1 MERYMSR
8 SLALV
13 ALMLLVTSLVKAGE
27 VKGRLEMPDSC
38 SPTVSPA
45 VVSLDRVGGFETP
58 PAKSG
63 PANLELTIN
72 QHGLQFEPRVLLA
85 RVGQTIRFTNQDA
98 EFHNVHSLNLRDY
111 DFNRSMAP
119 NVPAEFVPG
128 KPGLMKLVCDIHSHM
143 RGYVVVTD
151 SPWAKICKGGGVF
164 RFAEVPPGHY
174 ILYAWHEMGE
184 PLRREVEVKD
194 GETLDL
200 GTISLKGYPVDA
212 STSASAPV
220 RAWPEVIDRIGV
232 LLSEARE
239 AVKKPGGMGKARKL
253 VEDAYWG
260 EFETSE
266 METAVRRH
274 LGFERAGAIEGQFLG
289 LRSAIKSV
297 VEGKTNPGELV
308 SKSSKLIADLARAS
322 TDLHALKV
330 LDRRDVNKSTSQAD
344 VVVVPGA
351 SEQARQLQALASS
364 FAAIQAEADR
374 GMAAE
379 SASAM
384 TDAYFSDFEPLERL
398 LNVRRIQEVAPLES
412 KFNAIRG
419 KIGTGLK
426 GKELTVELSRLQS
439 DVVEALARSSEV
451 SFSLAFLNSLVTIL
465 REGVEVILLLTMLVA
480 MVVKAGQPRAMR
492 AIRWGI
498 GVAVAAS
505 LLTAVGLNLLVAS
518 AQGRTREVIE
528 GAVMLAAAGVL
539 FYVSYWL
546 ISQTQAKRWADFLKE
561 RISAGARV
569 GGLWTLGL
577 TAFLAVY
584 REGAETALLYQA
596 QISGQG
602 GSSQG
607 LLGLGL
613 GLGLGLVILSV
624 IAVLIRKTSVK
635 LPLRPFFQVTGYLL
649 FAMAVVFAGNG
660 VFELQSA
667 AYLKTTPLRWL
678 GTGLP
683 ALGIHPNVQA
693 VSIQGLLVLGAV
705 LAFFLPGSTTKPQS
719 SKIIA
724 PPPAVGVGV

>member
-1 MERYMSR
+1 
-8 SLALV
+8 
-13 ALMLLVTSLVKAGE
+13 
-27 VKGRLEMPDSC
+27 
-38 SPTVSPA
+38 
-45 VVSLDRVGGFETP
+45 
-58 PAKSG
+58 
-63 PANLELTIN
+63 
-72 QHGLQFEPRVLLA
+72 
-85 RVGQTIRFTNQDA
+85 
-98 EFHNVHSLNLRDY
+98 
-111 DFNRSMAP
+111 
-119 NVPAEFVPG
+119 
-128 KPGLMKLVCDIHSHM
+128 
-143 RGYVVVTD
+143 
-151 SPWAKICKGGGVF
+151 
-164 RFAEVPPGHY
+164 
-174 ILYAWHEMGE
+174 
-184 PLRREVEVKD
+184 
-194 GETLDL
+194 
-200 GTISLKGYPVDA
+200 
-212 STSASAPV
+212 
-220 RAWPEVIDRIGV
+220 
-232 LLSEARE
+232 
-239 AVKKPGGMGKARKL
+239 
-253 VEDAYWG
+253 
-260 EFETSE
+260 
-266 METAVRRH
+266 
-274 LGFERAGAIEGQFLG
+274 
-289 LRSAIKSV
+289 
-297 VEGKTNPGELV
+297 
-308 SKSSKLIADLARAS
+308 
-322 TDLHALKV
+322 
-330 LDRRDVNKSTSQAD
+330 
-344 VVVVPGA
+344 
-351 SEQARQLQALASS
+351 
-364 FAAIQAEADR
+364 
-374 GMAAE
+374 
-379 SASAM
+379 
-384 TDAYFSDFEPLERL
+384 
-398 LNVRRIQEVAPLES
+398 
-412 KFNAIRG
+412 
-419 KIGTGLK
+419 
-426 GKELTVELSRLQS
+426 
-439 DVVEALARSSEV
+439 
-451 SFSLAFLNSLVTIL
+451 
-465 REGVEVILLLTMLVA
+465 